1 MGIWR
6 SISYCRDQECDSGT
20 GRSRRVLHFWHDIL
34 CIGTEFPPRCSQTES
49 LAQTHVPLKSAGHC
63 FHASSLIGVS
73 SVTDPTGK
81 TLYYEYDELG
91 RLKRNYYYENNIMRK
106 ARNVSCRNMTI
117 ITVTNN

>member
-20 GRSRRVLHFWHDIL
+20 GRSRRVLHF
-34 CIGTEFPPRCSQTES
+34 GMTSS
-49 LAQTHVPLKSAGHC
+49 ALAQNSLPDAAKLKALRKHTSLSKAQVTVFTHLP
-63 FHASSLIGVS
+63 LIGVS

-91 RLKRNYYYENNIMRK
+91 RLKRNYYYENNIMQESEKRVLQEYDYHY
-106 ARNVSCRNMTI
+106 RNQ
-117 ITVTNN
+117 